1 MPIAESL
8 AVFHNVKIIGP
19 IPIRRTVTRK
29 KEVPPKVH
37 DRVLLKAMRLAS
49 LFTLVGIFETRVRVQ
64 IAVVRID
71 VFCYAHL
78 PMKVKV
84 EHNREALRP

>member
-1 MPIAESL
+1 L
-8 AVFHNVKIIGP
+8 GY
-19 IPIRRTVTRK
+19 
-29 KEVPPKVH
+29 
-37 DRVLLKAMRLAS
+37 AS
-49 LFTLVGIFETRVRVQ
+49 SGVSEFTLVGIFIFETWARVQ

-78 PMKVKV
+78 PTKVKA